1 MKTTALFIPTFFATL
16 LLTVYSFAQPQTDRA
31 LSSQRQFLDSANE
44 KQFISL
50 NGTSDYAEST
60 PLLGGLEKATL
71 MGWVRLGENFNTN
84 GFLFG
89 QDVLQL
95 KAIATTAGAKIIAST
110 PTQTVTLSEN
120 LAPGHWYHI
129 SLVFDAA
136 SDNKIKLYLNGRLD
150 APATV
155 TGVTNNGLGNSSAR
169 FAMGKNPTA
178 ATGFFNGALDEIRVF
193 NSALTESAIQ
203 KMVYQE
209 IKPNGTAI
217 RGEVIPKDIESVNWN
232 NLIAYYRM
240 DDFKDKITGNPMS
253 LQLSENQTDNQLQS
267 APMPFVT
274 QQSGTLAQALGQNPG
289 TLPAW
294 SIIQIKHNVS
304 LNSNTIALGMIVE
317 PNTTVS
323 LSNDIKLQNTWY
335 LKLDGKIDLKGKS
348 QLVQTLDSELD
359 PASSG
364 FIEREQ
370 QGQSSLFNYN
380 YWCAPVGSI
389 NDTANNNS
397 FTVNGILRDATNPDQ
412 LQNINWTTA
421 LNGAPTSPV
430 TLSGFWIFKFQNQA
444 SGYANWTSVGPNGT
458 LLPGQGFTLKGCGS
472 GQPTQNLAFVGKPNN
487 GTITSPIAPGN
498 LNLTG
503 NPYPSALD
511 AEAFIKA
518 NSSVIN
524 GTIYFWEHFATNT
537 SHQLADYQG
546 GYATKNL
553 VGGTP
558 PVAPA
563 AISDLGESN
572 RMPHRF
578 IPVGQGFFVQANAIG
593 GNIVFTNSQR
603 AFVKEN
609 ASGSNVIFRPS
620 NPVTDQESDN
630 QNDAY
635 EEDTFARIRLGF
647 NADNF
652 HRQVLLGFMNE
663 HASSA
668 FEPGY
673 DAHNID
679 TQPSDMY
686 LMNLNYKLVI
696 EGEGYFDEDKI
707 YPIGVKTGSVN
718 PIQFV
723 LDGTENFDENQP
735 IYIYDNVTLQYH
747 DMRAGSFTLSLPAG
761 TYLNRFSLRFKTD
774 SALGNTTF
782 SNSGGQLAVVFTH
795 ADDTIV
801 IQNDKTNVTVQ
812 SAVLLNMLGQS
823 VAQWNINPTNQHKIQ
838 IPVGNISSGAYV
850 VKVLTTDGD
859 LTKKIVIQ

>member
-1 MKTTALFIPTFFATL
+1 MKTTTLFIPTIFAML
-16 LLTVYSFAQPQTDRA
+16 LLTVCSFAQTQPDRS
-31 LSSQRQFLDSANE
+31 LSSNRQFQDSANE
-44 KQFISL
+44 KRFLSL
-50 NGTSDYAEST
+50 NGANEYAESM

-71 MGWVRLGENFNTN
+71 MGWFKPGI
-84 GFLFG
+84 GFYSDGVLFG
-89 QDVLQL
+89 QDVLQV
-95 KAIATTAGAKIIAST
+95 KAVANNGNAKLIAAT
-110 PTQTVTLSEN
+110 PTQSVTLSEN
-120 LAPGHWYHI
+120 LTPNRWYHI
-129 SLVFDAA
+129 AVVFDATA
-136 SDNKIKLYLNGRLD
+136 ESKIKLYLNGRYD
-150 APATV
+150 VSAMVSGAA
-155 TGVTNNGLGNSSAR
+155 NNVLGASSGR
-169 FAMGKNPTA
+169 FTMGKNPTA
-178 ATGFFNGALDEIRVF
+178 MTGFFNGALDEIRVF
-193 NSALTESAIQ
+193 NSALPETAIQ

-209 IKPNGTAI
+209 IKANGTAI
-217 RGEVIPKDIESVNWN
+217 RGEIIPKDIESVSWN

-240 DDFKDKITGNPMS
+240 DDFKDKITGNPML
-253 LQLSENQTDNQLQS
+253 LQLSGNQTNNLQEP
-267 APMPFVT
+267 APMPLIT
-274 QQSGTLAQALGQNPG
+274 QQSGTLAQALGQN
-289 TLPAW
+289 TNALQTW
-294 SIIQIKHNVS
+294 SIIQVKHNVS
-304 LNSNTIALGMIVE
+304 LSANLIALGMIVE

-323 LSNDIKLQNTWY
+323 LANDIKLQNTWY

-348 QLVQTLDSELD
+348 QLVQTTDSELD
-359 PASSG
+359 PNSAG

-370 QGQSSLFNYN
+370 QGQSSVFNYN
-380 YWCAPVGSI
+380 YWCSPVGST
-389 NDTANNNS
+389 NDMTNNNS
-397 FTVNGILRDATNPDQ
+397 FTVNGILRDATDPNQ

-421 LNGAPTSPV
+421 LNGSPTSPV
-430 TLSGFWIFKFQNQA
+430 TLSGFWIFKFQNQ
-444 SGYANWTSVGPNGT
+444 SQSYANWTSVGPNGT
-458 LLPGQGFTLKGCGS
+458 LFPGQGFTLKGCGS
-472 GQPTQNLAFVGKPNN
+472 GQPYQNLAFVGKPNN

-511 AEAFIKA
+511 ADAFIKA

-524 GTIYFWEHFATNT
+524 GTIYFWEHFASNT

-563 AISDLGESN
+563 AISELGDSD

-578 IPVGQGFFVQANAIG
+578 IPVGQGFFVQANTSG

-609 ASGSNVIFRPS
+609 ASGSNVIFKPS
-620 NPVTDQESDN
+620 NPVTDQEAEN

-686 LMNLNYKLVI
+686 LMNMNYKLVI
-696 EGEGYFDEDKI
+696 EGEGYFSQDKV
-707 YPIGVKTGSVN
+707 YPIGVKTGSAN
-718 PIQFV
+718 PVQFV

-747 DMRAGSFTLSLPAG
+747 NMRSGAFAISLPQG

-782 SNSGGQLAVVFTH
+782 SSSGGQLAVTFTN
-795 ADDTIV
+795 ADDTI
-801 IQNDKTNVTVQ
+801 IIENDKTNLIVQ
-812 SAVLLNMLGQS
+812 SASLLNMLGQS
-823 VAQWNINPTNQHKIQ
+823 VANWDISATNQHKIQ
-838 IPVGNISSGAYV
+838 IPVGNVSSGAYV
-850 VKVLTTDGD
+850 VKVHTSDGE
-859 LTKKIVIQ
+859 LSKKILIQ